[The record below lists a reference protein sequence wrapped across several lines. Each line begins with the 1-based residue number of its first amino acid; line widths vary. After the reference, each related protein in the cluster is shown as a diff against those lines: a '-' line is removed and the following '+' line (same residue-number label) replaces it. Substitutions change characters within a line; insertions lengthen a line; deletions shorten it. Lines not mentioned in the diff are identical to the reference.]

1 MSICRCP
8 AASIMCVYIYIY
20 MCRWGSTSKTKRR
33 QVGLC
38 KCEVADLN
46 MQVEINFAKAP
57 TISNGFS
64 QFSLRAAG
72 QRGLMPTKHNPLE
85 MAILKN

>member
-8 AASIMCVYIYIY
+8 AASIMCVYIY